1 MTGYALS
8 ESSSG
13 TGLWGDIALAFSG
26 SPGTGASASATGS
39 GAPSLTITTT
49 QNHSAIAVLV
59 LDADANNGSSRA
71 WLTVNGVTPSAGNGY
86 EQVYSYSASEY
97 AAYVAYYPDAGA
109 AGAQT
114 VGLSAP
120 SMQYTILAV
129 EVLGGT
135 EAAGAVT
142 STGSAAL
149 AALSASGA
157 GGPVVPVTSTG
168 SAALAALAAS
178 GGVIP
183 PQMEVFADIPAGV
196 VTSGGTDAPP
206 AGTVETWTV
215 FVSVPFAAASP
226 SGTPQTFFYAADPVA
241 PSEIFL
247 ITACPGGTGSQT
259 WTVTRGADGAAPVA
273 HGAGFTVVQVVSRAS
288 LKALQAV
295 RGTTVLSGG
304 TATVTCSTITANSLI
319 YLTSQADGGTPGW
332 LRVSARVPGVS
343 FTITSSNGADASTVA
358 YAIG

>member
-129 EVLGGT
+129 EVLGGAAT
-135 EAAGAVT
+135 TPALFYPATQIRQHRPPRRTPSMTRGAQGAPVIQTGALAPFHPLTSPVRQQRPARRTPSMRSAPGAVWVFTPPPPPAAPFDPATSPTRQHRPPRPRPAFMQGAAG
-142 STGSAAL
+142 
-149 AALSASGA
+149 
-157 GGPVVPVTSTG
+157 VPVT
-168 SAALAALAAS
+168 
-178 GGVIP
+178 
-183 PQMEVFADIPAGV
+183 AGP
-196 VTSGGTDAPP
+196 PP
-206 AGTVETWTV
+206 ATGAQLLLA
-215 FVSVPFAAASP
+215 FPF
-226 SGTPQTFFYAADPVA
+226 
-241 PSEIFL
+241 
-247 ITACPGGTGSQT
+247 
-259 WTVTRGADGAAPVA
+259 
-273 HGAGFTVVQVVSRAS
+273 
-288 LKALQAV
+288 
-295 RGTTVLSGG
+295 
-304 TATVTCSTITANSLI
+304 
-319 YLTSQADGGTPGW
+319 
-332 LRVSARVPGVS
+332 
-343 FTITSSNGADASTVA
+343 
-358 YAIG
+358 